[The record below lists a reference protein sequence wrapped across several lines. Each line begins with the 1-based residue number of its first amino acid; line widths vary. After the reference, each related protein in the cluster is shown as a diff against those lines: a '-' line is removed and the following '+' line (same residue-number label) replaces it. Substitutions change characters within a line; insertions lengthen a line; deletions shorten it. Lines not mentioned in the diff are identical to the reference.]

1 MNKYPIL
8 TIAKTQAITKVWM
21 TRKDA
26 ATYLGT
32 SVDYIK
38 SLCND
43 AKFPWYKVG
52 GLALIR
58 KDDLDRYIAK
68 HRVV

>member
-1 MNKYPIL
+1 MKYPIL
-8 TIAKTQAITKVWM
+8 TIAKTQAITKVWF

-26 ATYLGT
+26 ANYLGT
-32 SVDYIK
+32 SVDYVK

-52 GLALIR
+52 GLVII
-58 KDDLDRYIAK
+58 KKEDLDKYIEK

>member
-1 MNKYPIL
+1 MKYPIL
-8 TIAKTQAITKVWM
+8 NIGKTQAITKVWL

-26 ATYLGT
+26 AMYLGVST
-32 SVDYIK
+32 DYIK
-38 SLCND
+38 NLCND

-58 KDDLDRYIAK
+58 KDDLDKYISK
-68 HRVV
+68 HRVI

>member
-1 MNKYPIL
+1 MKYPIL
-8 TIAKTQAITKVWM
+8 NIGKTQAITKVWL

-26 ATYLGT
+26 ATYLGVST
-32 SVDYIK
+32 DYIK

-43 AKFPWYKVG
+43 AKFRWYKVG
-52 GLALIR
+52 GLALIK
-58 KDDLDRYIAK
+58 KDDLDRYIEK